1 MSEKKNDMMTLAA
14 AVAAFKLP
22 ERIAEADIP
31 HSFTNGCDFTL
42 ELTDEHVSSREEAI
56 DLFAGIL
63 KANPSV
69 CHALFCGHEGE
80 YSLNFAWRT
89 KSCDDDETGKEKKG

>member
-1 MSEKKNDMMTLAA
+1 MSKKNNDMMTLAA

-22 ERIAEADIP
+22 GRIAEADIP
-31 HSFTNGCDFTL
+31 HSFTNGCELTL

-56 DLFAGIL
+56 DLFAEIL
-63 KANPSV
+63 TANPTV
-69 CHALFCGHEGE
+69 CHALFCGHKGE

-89 KSCDDDETGKEKKG
+89 KGCDE